1 VAKVN
6 RRMHSKEPTATA
18 HRSDTRLCRK
28 SAAGDATAPT
38 VLLSVSA
45 DYNAHF
51 ICRFKLSFV
60 TGEHRVAR
68 TITVSSFTVALA
80 AVGFYLGTT
89 IHGASWLAF
98 ISTVAGGAG
107 GCLASVV
114 AFDLWRKR
122 PAG

>member
-1 VAKVN
+1 MAKAI
-6 RRMHSKEPTATA
+6 TASCA
-18 HRSDTRLCRK
+18 
-28 SAAGDATAPT
+28 
-38 VLLSVSA
+38 
-45 DYNAHF
+45 
-51 ICRFKLSFV
+51 
-60 TGEHRVAR
+60 
-68 TITVSSFTVALA
+68 TVSLA

-122 PAG
+122 LAG